1 MKYTE
6 LNIAILKR
14 ACVVNVLN
22 KEAKK
27 SLLTTHFTRFL
38 DSIVPRV
45 TGFYTKTSIK
55 KYVYI
60 V

>member
-27 SLLTTHFTRFL
+27 SLPTHFTRL
-38 DSIVPRV
+38 PDSIVLRV
-45 TGFYTKTSIK
+45 TRFYTKKSNK